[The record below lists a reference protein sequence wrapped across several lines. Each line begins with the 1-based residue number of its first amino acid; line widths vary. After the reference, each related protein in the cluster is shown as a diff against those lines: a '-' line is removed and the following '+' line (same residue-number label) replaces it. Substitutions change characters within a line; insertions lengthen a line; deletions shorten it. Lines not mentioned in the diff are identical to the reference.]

1 MAAASPTIRRYHH
14 GNLAE
19 ELIAAATAMAAR
31 GGPDAVVLREV
42 ARTVGVSPTAAYR
55 HFAGQADLQD
65 AVKDVALQRLA
76 DHMRAAAAGWSDDE
90 APATTGDSHAT
101 PQHARP
107 QHARAQHA
115 APQHAAIRRLVA
127 IGRGYFDFALTEP
140 GLFRCFCIGL
150 PMTDKAGLGDEPA
163 FGVLTE
169 ALDALVD
176 CGLLSTERR
185 AEGADIAAWASVHG
199 LAVLCLDGPLAD
211 LPRADQDRLFHQTID
226 VLLHGLLG

>member
-1 MAAASPTIRRYHH
+1 
-14 GNLAE
+14 
-19 ELIAAATAMAAR
+19 
-31 GGPDAVVLREV
+31 
-42 ARTVGVSPTAAYR
+42 
-55 HFAGQADLQD
+55 
-65 AVKDVALQRLA
+65 
-76 DHMRAAAAGWSDDE
+76 MRSAAAGWADGEPAAATGHRRGTSRRASPRQSTVQNVQLEE
-90 APATTGDSHAT
+90 AT
-101 PQHARP
+101 
-107 QHARAQHA
+107 
-115 APQHAAIRRLVA
+115 PQHAAIRRLVA

-150 PMTDKAGLGDEPA
+150 PLTDKMGLGDEPA
-163 FGVLTE
+163 FGVLAE

-226 VLLHGLLG
+226 VLLHGLFG